1 MRKIEFGELRISE
14 LAKSHIN
21 ECIQNNWVS
30 IGPKVKLFEEKWAQ
44 IFNYPYT
51 TMVSSGTSADI
62 AACMAL
68 YEFGA
73 KPGDYV
79 ICPAL
84 SFIATANAIR
94 AAGFIP
100 YFVDVKKETLNI
112 DEEQVLKALKK
123 LETESVLMPRKVVG
137 IMAVN
142 LMGNPCRMD
151 VLSDLAKEY
160 NVKLII
166 DNCEAY
172 GCQLNGKFALDY
184 ADMETT
190 SHYIAHII
198 CSAEGG
204 TVSSKDPVINDA
216 IQSVRSH
223 GRQPGSLFF
232 DHQRY
237 GLNLKP
243 TDLNASIGL
252 GEIDDFWKIFAR
264 RKEILYKYY
273 NATAEFADKVYF
285 VGERAGCVNAPHG
298 FSITVKNSEDTH
310 MGQGTIF
317 STIQLIQYELE
328 LAGIH
333 WKKNFGSMPQHGC
346 FKGHFQHQQ
355 SFPNAEWIGDNGIH
369 IGCHYWMTDEDVDY
383 VCETLRHTLKG
394 I

>member
-1 MRKIEFGELRISE
+1 VRKIEFGELRVTD
-14 LAKSHIN
+14 LAKSHIA
-21 ECIQNNWVS
+21 ECLENNWVS
-30 IGPKVKLFEEKWAQ
+30 IGPKVKLFEEKCAQ

-73 KPGDYV
+73 KPGDYI

-94 AAGFIP
+94 AAGFEP
-100 YFVDVKKETLNI
+100 WFVDVKKETLNI
-112 DEEQVLKALKK
+112 DEEEVRRTLRMNAMAKAFD
-123 LETESVLMPRKVVG
+123 SVTNLGVRNIVG

-151 VLSDLAKEY
+151 ILSDLAKQY
-160 NVKLII
+160 NIKLII

-172 GCQLNGKFALDY
+172 GCQLNGKFSLDY

-204 TVSSKDPVINDA
+204 TVSSKDKVVNDA

-285 VGERAGCVNAPHG
+285 VQERAGCINAPHG
-298 FSITVKNSEDTH
+298 FSITIKPDQFTEILKTA
-310 MGQGTIF
+310 
-317 STIQLIQYELE
+317 LIKQELE
-328 LAGIH
+328 KAGIH

-346 FKGHFQHQQ
+346 FKDHFQHKH
-355 SFPNAEWIGDNGIH
+355 SFPNAEYVGNYGIH

-383 VCETLRHTLKG
+383 VCETLRNILKS

>member
-1 MRKIEFGELRISE
+1 MRKIEFGELRVTD
-14 LAKSHIN
+14 LAKQHIK
-21 ECIQNNWVS
+21 ECVDNNWVS
-30 IGPKVKLFEEKWAQ
+30 IGPKVKEFEQKWAQ

-73 KPGDYV
+73 KPGDYI

-94 AAGFIP
+94 AAGFVP
-100 YFVDVKKETLNI
+100 WFVDIKKETLNI
-112 DEEQVLKALKK
+112 DEQKVEQLLKAFRSDNKEK
-123 LETESVLMPRKVVG
+123 IVG

-151 VLSDLAKEY
+151 VLSDLAKKY
-160 NVKLII
+160 NIKLII
-166 DNCEAY
+166 DNCEGY
-172 GCQLNGKFALDY
+172 GCQLNGKFSLDY

-204 TVSSKDPVINDA
+204 TVSSKDKVINDA
-216 IQSVRSH
+216 ILSVRSH

-243 TDLNASIGL
+243 TDLNASVGL

-264 RKEILYKYY
+264 RKENLYKYY
-273 NATAEFADKVYF
+273 NATAEFADRVYF
-285 VGERAGCVNAPHG
+285 VQERAGCVNAPHG
-298 FSITVKNSEDTH
+298 FSMVIKQKFDYFNQNMKRRLLET
-310 MGQGTIF
+310 
-317 STIQLIQYELE
+317 ELE
-328 LAGIH
+328 KAGIH

-346 FKGHFQHQQ
+346 FKDHFQHKHK
-355 SFPNAEWIGDNGIH
+355 FENAEYVGDNGIH

-383 VCETLRHTLKG
+383 VCETLRNILKE

>member
-1 MRKIEFGELRISE
+1 MRKIEFGELRVTD
-14 LAKSHIN
+14 LAKKHIA
-21 ECIQNNWVS
+21 ECLENNWVS
-30 IGPKVKLFEEKWAQ
+30 IGPKVKEFEQKWAQ

-94 AAGFIP
+94 AAGFTP
-100 YFVDVKKETLNI
+100 YFVDIKKETLNI
-112 DEEQVLKALKK
+112 DEAIVEQVLKINGEFLSEK
-123 LETESVLMPRKVVG
+123 KVVG

-151 VLSDLAKEY
+151 VLSDLAKKY

-166 DNCEAY
+166 DNCEGY
-172 GCQLNGKFALDY
+172 GCQLNGKFSLDY

-204 TVSSKDPVINDA
+204 TVSSKDKVINDA
-216 IQSVRSH
+216 ILSVRSH

-243 TDLNASIGL
+243 TDLNASVGL

-273 NATAEFADKVYF
+273 NATAEFADKIYF
-285 VGERAGCVNAPHG
+285 VQERAGCVNAPHG
-298 FSITVKNSEDTH
+298 FSITVKPGEYYDKF
-310 MGQGTIF
+310 GTSIKIT
-317 STIQLIQYELE
+317 TIQKELE
-328 LAGIH
+328 EAGIH

-346 FKGHFQHQQ
+346 FKDHFQHKQR
-355 SFPNAEWIGDNGIH
+355 FENAEYVGDYGIH

-383 VCETLRHTLKG
+383 VCDTLRNILKD

>member
-1 MRKIEFGELRISE
+1 MNKRIEFGELRVTD
-14 LAKSHIN
+14 LAKQHIK
-21 ECIQNNWVS
+21 ECVDNNWVS

-94 AAGFIP
+94 AAGFVP
-100 YFVDVKKETLNI
+100 YFVDVKRETLNI
-112 DEEQVLKALKK
+112 DEVQVEQVLEANDKFLPEKNI
-123 LETESVLMPRKVVG
+123 VG

-151 VLSDLAKEY
+151 VLSDLAKKY

-166 DNCEAY
+166 DNCEGY
-172 GCQLNGKFALDY
+172 GCQLNGKFSLDY

-204 TVSSKDPVINDA
+204 TVSSKDPVINNA
-216 IQSVRSH
+216 IKSVRSH
-223 GRQPGSLFF
+223 GRQPDSLFF

-243 TDLNASIGL
+243 TDLNASVGL

-264 RKEILYKYY
+264 RKENLYKYY
-273 NATAEFADKVYF
+273 NATAEFADKAYF
-285 VGERAGCVNAPHG
+285 VQERAGCVNAPHG
-298 FSITVKNSEDTH
+298 FSITLKEEYTHKRDDRFEKINQVTKGLED
-310 MGQGTIF
+310 
-317 STIQLIQYELE
+317 
-328 LAGIH
+328 AGIH
-333 WKKNFGSMPQHGC
+333 WKKNFGSMPHHGA
-346 FKGHFQHQQ
+346 FRLFSKTMPH
-355 SFPNAEWIGDNGIH
+355 SFTNAQYVGNYGIH

-383 VCETLRHTLKG
+383 VCDTLRNILKA